1 MYDDI
6 NQLLLILNL
15 VDYTGRIIEKDN
27 ITLQLRSPVISTAKR
42 PASPK
47 STLEKQASPT
57 STDSI
62 DRPFGSTSTSGLSSG
77 SKRDPKSATNI
88 VSTKKNSLNQINP
101 NYASLFTIKCY
112 L

>member
-27 ITLQLRSPVISTAKR
+27 ITLQLRSPAISTAKR

-47 STLEKQASPT
+47 STLEKPASLT

-62 DRPFGSTSTSGLSSG
+62 GRSSG

-88 VSTKKNSLNQINP
+88 VSIKKNSLNQINP